1 MKITKRQLRRII
13 KEERDKLLKENP
25 DIPDIMGAMGGGKF
39 QPRKEK
45 GHPRA
50 AADDQYVEVLEAVDE
65 LMAAIKKGVRM
76 GVDKGTAED
85 ELYIMTGDAEGITV
99 KVLRRGQ

>member
-50 AADDQYVEVLEAVDE
+50 AADDQYVDVLEAVEELLNLRSKPTFVETPNDDE
-65 LMAAIKKGVRM
+65 V
-76 GVDKGTAED
+76 
-85 ELYIMTGDAEGITV
+85 YIMTGAKEGITV
-99 KVLRRGQ
+99 KVLRRGR

>member
-13 KEERDKLLKENP
+13 KEERAKILTENP
-25 DIPDIMGAMGGGKF
+25 DIPDVMGAMGAGKF

-50 AADDQYVEVLEAVDE
+50 AADDQYVEMLEAVEE
-65 LMAAIKKGVRM
+65 LIRSRNVSIKQG
-76 GVDKGTAED
+76 DAED
-85 ELYIMTGDAEGITV
+85 EVYIMTGGGEGVTV
-99 KVLRRGQ
+99 KVLRRGR